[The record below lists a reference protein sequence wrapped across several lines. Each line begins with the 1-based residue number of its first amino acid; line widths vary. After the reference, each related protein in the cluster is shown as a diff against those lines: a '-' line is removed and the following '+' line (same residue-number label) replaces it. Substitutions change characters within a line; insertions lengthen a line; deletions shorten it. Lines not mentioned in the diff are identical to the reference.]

1 MPQNIET
8 LFMQSDSTF
17 QTLYLGARLQSIFDI
32 VESVQHSNRYDSIWD
47 CCCDHGYLGI
57 NILNANISG
66 KLYFVDQVPHII
78 KRLVPKLEQYPADK
92 YDLFSADAGELK
104 FSSQQ
109 RHLVILAGISGKT
122 IIKVLQTIKQN
133 HPDGDIDF
141 ILCPTN
147 AIYNVR
153 DYLNQQ
159 PLSLLDEILV
169 TEKNRHYEVIYVS
182 SLVGSSVGDGAE
194 GKAVSL
200 TGAMWDGD
208 NQIHQG
214 YLHKLI
220 KHFEREAQGD
230 DRQRSKD
237 ILKEYQA
244 TYNKLYSAA
253 ELV

>member
-1 MPQNIET
+1 MSSAN
-8 LFMQSDSTF
+8 SF
-17 QTLYLGARLQSIFDI
+17 QTLYLGPRLQSIFDI
-32 VESVQHSNRYDSIWD
+32 VESVQQEGCYDAVWD

-57 NILNANISG
+57 NILNAQISG

-78 KRLVPKLEQYPADK
+78 KRLVPKLEQYPAAK

-104 FSSQQ
+104 FNSHQ

-122 IIKVLQTIKQN
+122 IIKVMQTIKQN
-133 HPDGDIDF
+133 HPNGQIDF

-159 PLSLLDEILV
+159 PLGLLDELLV

-182 SLVGSSVGDGAE
+182 SLVEDKVDG
-194 GKAVSL
+194 KTVSL
-200 TGAMWDGD
+200 TGAMWDGE
-208 NQIHQG
+208 NKTHQG
-214 YLHKLI
+214 YLDKLI

-237 ILKEYQA
+237 ILKEYQT
-244 TYNKLYSAA
+244 TYD
-253 ELV
+253 ELFCEEALA